1 MIKGKNKYIRRY
13 PELELVHILKNSG
26 YHSSEWEE
34 TDLEDEMD
42 PDEDDHPIE
51 DVVKEKTTSLYV
63 YEKWWRSPAVCIQYS
78 IFILLTSFQK

>member
-13 PELELVHILKNSG
+13 PEPELVHILKNSG

-34 TDLEDEMD
+34 TDPEDEMD
-42 PDEDDHPIE
+42 PDEDERPIE

-63 YEKWWRSPAVCIQYS
+63 YEKWWRSPAVCI
-78 IFILLTSFQK
+78 